1 MSKIFYRKQFSDY
14 LGENRAILDIV
25 NGYVVD
31 PTPSPSQTPTTTPTP
46 TPSSTITPTPTYTP
60 TPTPTPTPS
69 ATPSTINFCI
79 GNGFDDYTYSVV
91 GDGSNIL
98 VGGIFNYYKNFFSP
112 GVVKLDK
119 TTGAVD
125 TGFTSPY
132 TISTT
137 IYVAK
142 PSSYYSGKTYVG
154 GNTATGGFSPAFQRL
169 NSDGSVDTTFS
180 GITTMTGAVNDFVE
194 LSGGSI
200 ILIGT
205 FLTIN
210 GISRPRIAKLNSDG
224 SLDTTFQVGAGF
236 NSPSIFDIELSLDE
250 SNVFV
255 AGNYTTYSGISSTRL
270 VKIDSTTGVKNNTFA
285 PSNFNAEV
293 RGLTFDGSG
302 NLWAVGNFSAYP
314 GSSGS
319 SNFICALETTSG
331 TTIPTADFGNGFED
345 SPYGIQYDA
354 INDRVIIITQSIPAT
369 ENTNQYNNITFY
381 GRIMSVLANG
391 NFDNTFGSTGTTTYG
406 FSKEI
411 PGYQIYEN
419 DIFID
424 SNADI
429 FVTGTFTTFS
439 QNRYDRL
446 IKLDDTGQSITQ
458 TNC

>member
-224 SLDTTFQVGAGF
+224 SLDTTFQVGTGL
-236 NSPSIFDIELSLDE
+236 NSTPIAIEKSLDE
-250 SNVFV
+250 SHVFV
-255 AGNYTTYSGISSTRL
+255 GGSMTTYSGISTTRL
-270 VKIDSTTGVKNNTFA
+270 VKINSTTGALNTTFA
-285 PSNFNAEV
+285 PSTFSDQV

-302 NLWAVGNFSAYP
+302 NLWAVGNFSPYP
-314 GSSGS
+314 GSSGF

-331 TTIPTADFGNGFED
+331 TTASGVDFGNGFED
-345 SPYGIQYDA
+345 SPFGIKNDSV
-354 INDRVIIITQSIPAT
+354 NDRMIINTQSIP
-369 ENTNQYNNITFY
+369 NTDNANQYQGITFY
-381 GRIMSVLANG
+381 GRIISLLPDG
-391 NFDNTFGSTGTTTYG
+391 NIDTSFGSLTGTTYG
-406 FSKEI
+406 FNKEI
-411 PGYQIYEN
+411 PGFAAFNNEL
-419 DIFID
+419 FVD
-424 SNADI
+424 SSGDVY
-429 FVTGTFTTFS
+429 VTGTFTSFS
-439 QNRYDRL
+439 GNRYDRL
-446 IKLDDTGQSITQ
+446 IKLDDTGQSITR